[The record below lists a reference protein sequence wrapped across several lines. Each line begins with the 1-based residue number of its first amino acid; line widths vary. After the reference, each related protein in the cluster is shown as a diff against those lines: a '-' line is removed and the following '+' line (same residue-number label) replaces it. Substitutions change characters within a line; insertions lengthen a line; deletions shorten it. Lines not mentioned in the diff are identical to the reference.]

1 MHTVIV
7 IYYYSLSLSLTQVRR
22 GGEPHVTFCLLEDPD
37 NCLHTVPPL
46 AMAVP
51 LRVPGNAACLQLDD
65 PSRPLSQ
72 QTCNAA
78 EARQRWR
85 YMPPAALTLLW

>member
-1 MHTVIV
+1 M
-7 IYYYSLSLSLTQVRR
+7 
-22 GGEPHVTFCLLEDPD
+22 TFCLLEDPD